1 MAKTAAKTVLKNDS
15 KSASATAVRAEV
27 SDANIG
33 ISEANKQAVATELN
47 KLLAD
52 EFLLYTKTRKFHW
65 NVEGPQ
71 FHDLHLFFEKQY
83 GQLATIM
90 DEVAERIRKL
100 GHYALGAMKHFL
112 AETNLVEH
120 EDYGTSSSVMLQEL
134 LDDHETIIRRLRSDI
149 DKFQDQYKDA
159 GSADFI
165 TGLVE
170 QHETMAWMLRATA
183 K

>member
-1 MAKTAAKTVLKNDS
+1 MATPTKTKATTAES
-15 KSASATAVRAEV
+15 KET
-27 SDANIG
+27 NIG
-33 ISEANKQAVATELN
+33 IVESNKQSVANELN

-52 EFLLYTKTRKFHW
+52 EFVLYTKTRKFHW
-65 NVEGPQ
+65 NVEGAQ

-83 GQLATIM
+83 NQLELII
-90 DEVAERIRKL
+90 DEVAERVRKL
-100 GHYALGAMKHFL
+100 GHYAMGSMKHYL
-112 AETNLVEH
+112 KEASLIENEDQENTAE
-120 EDYGTSSSVMLQEL
+120 SMLQEL

-149 DKFQDQYKDA
+149 EKFQDKYKDA

-183 K
+183 KR

>member
-1 MAKTAAKTVLKNDS
+1 MAKSISKPATKKPATKSSAAD
-15 KSASATAVRAEV
+15 ASE
-27 SDANIG
+27 ANIG
-33 ISEANKQAVATELN
+33 ISEPNKQAVADELN
-47 KLLAD
+47 KLLSD

-65 NVEGPQ
+65 NVEGAQ

-83 GQLATIM
+83 TQLADIM
-90 DEVAERIRKL
+90 DAVAERIRKI
-100 GHYALGAMKHFL
+100 GHYALGSMSQFL
-112 AETNLVEH
+112 KETSLLEH
-120 EDYGTSSSVMLQEL
+120 EDNETSSASMLAQL

-149 DKFQDQYKDA
+149 DKFQDKYKDA

>member
-1 MAKTAAKTVLKNDS
+1 MATTTKTK
-15 KSASATAVRAEV
+15 ATNE
-27 SDANIG
+27 SNETNIG
-33 ISEANKQAVATELN
+33 IVESNKQSVADELN

-52 EFLLYTKTRKFHW
+52 EFVLYTKTRKFHW
-65 NVEGPQ
+65 NVEGAQ

-83 GQLATIM
+83 NQLALII
-90 DEVAERIRKL
+90 DEVAERVRKL
-100 GHYALGAMKHFL
+100 GHYALGSMKHYL
-112 AETNLVEH
+112 KEASLLEN
-120 EDYGTSSSVMLQEL
+120 EDKANTADSMLQEL

-149 DKFQDQYKDA
+149 EKFQEKYKDA

-183 K
+183 KR

>member
-1 MAKTAAKTVLKNDS
+1 MATTTKTKATTAES
-15 KSASATAVRAEV
+15 KET
-27 SDANIG
+27 NIG
-33 ISEANKQAVATELN
+33 IVESNKQSVADELN

-52 EFLLYTKTRKFHW
+52 EFVLYTKTRKFHW
-65 NVEGPQ
+65 NVEGAQ

-83 GQLATIM
+83 NQLALII
-90 DEVAERIRKL
+90 DEVAERVRKL
-100 GHYALGAMKHFL
+100 GHYALGSMKHYL
-112 AETNLVEH
+112 KEASLLENEDKANTAE
-120 EDYGTSSSVMLQEL
+120 SMLQEL

-149 DKFQDQYKDA
+149 EKFQDKYKDA

-183 K
+183 KR

>member
-1 MAKTAAKTVLKNDS
+1 MAPTTKTKA
-15 KSASATAVRAEV
+15 ATAE
-27 SDANIG
+27 SPETNIG
-33 ISEANKQAVATELN
+33 IVESNKQSVANELN

-52 EFLLYTKTRKFHW
+52 EFVLYTKTRKFHW
-65 NVEGPQ
+65 NVEGAQ

-83 GQLATIM
+83 NQLALII
-90 DEVAERIRKL
+90 DEVAERVRKL
-100 GHYALGAMKHFL
+100 GHYALGSMKHYL
-112 AETNLVEH
+112 KEASLTENEGGENTAE
-120 EDYGTSSSVMLQEL
+120 SMLQEL

-149 DKFQDQYKDA
+149 EKFQDKYKDA

-183 K
+183 KR

>member
-1 MAKTAAKTVLKNDS
+1 MAKTVKSTTKS
-15 KSASATAVRAEV
+15 KVQPTSELSE
-27 SDANIG
+27 ANIG
-33 ISEANKQAVATELN
+33 ISTGNKQAVADELN
-47 KLLAD
+47 KLLSD

-65 NVEGPQ
+65 NVEGAQ

-83 GQLATIM
+83 NQLAAIM
-90 DEVAERIRKL
+90 DEVAERIRKI
-100 GHYALGAMKHFL
+100 GHYALGSMKHFL
-112 AETNLVEH
+112 QETSLLEN
-120 EDYGTSSSVMLQEL
+120 EDRETSSATMLQQL
-134 LDDHETIIRRLRSDI
+134 LDDHETIIRRLRNDI
-149 DKFQDQYKDA
+149 DKFQEKYKDA

>member
-1 MAKTAAKTVLKNDS
+1 MAKEVRKTVS
-15 KSASATAVRAEV
+15 KKTTNNNSN
-27 SDANIG
+27 DANIG
-33 ISEANKQAVATELN
+33 ISETNKQSVADELN
-47 KLLAD
+47 RLLAD

-83 GQLATIM
+83 DQLAVIM
-90 DEVAERIRKL
+90 DEVAERIRKI
-100 GHYALGAMKHFL
+100 GHYALGSMKQFL
-112 AETNLVEH
+112 AEASLLEH
-120 EDYGTSSSVMLQEL
+120 ENNATPSEAMLQEL

-149 DKFQDQYKDA
+149 DKFDEKYKDA

-170 QHETMAWMLRATA
+170 KHETMAWMLRATA
-183 K
+183 KK